1 MNFDNL
7 IKYLYYNFVSSYA
20 TYERIIKFSND
31 DITEVNTNNCN
42 TKIFTEGCSD
52 ESFFRNCLIAKKYLQ
67 LIKKHETPFNIV
79 HACKYLSYWAYQ
91 EVVQNSSYKYKV
103 LTFLEKVMKDE
114 DTDICKGHTEEI
126 TPVVFSEIQKLI
138 ELHKSLT
145 TILTS
150 EDEEAEE
157 VEEGEKVEEDAC
169 QRNNKCVEL
178 YEGFKN
184 TCSLNSDNPLC
195 NEVENFRGT
204 YNHIMYVTNKCKE
217 FKYLPSYQKHSKV
230 SSMTTPIVALSAI
243 SFVSFITYKVN
254 NYFS

>member
-1 MNFDNL
+1 MM
-7 IKYLYYNFVSSYA
+7 IKMKIFIHMEYFYNYNFVSSY
-20 TYERIIKFSND
+20 TKYETIKDASKA
-31 DITEVNTNNCN
+31 DITVLNTNECN
-42 TKIFTEGCSD
+42 TTIFGENCSD
-52 ESFFRNCLIAKKYLQ
+52 ESFFRKCLIAKNYLT
-67 LIKKHETPFNIV
+67 LIKDHEPPVDIE

-91 EVVQNSSYKYKV
+91 EVAKVSKYKYNV
-103 LTFLEKVMKDE
+103 STFLEKLMKSE
-114 DTDICKGHTEEI
+114 ILYTCTGYIENLTEE
-126 TPVVFSEIQKLI
+126 VFSEIQKLI
-138 ELHKSLT
+138 ELHKSLAD
-145 TILTS
+145 ILTS
-150 EDEEAEE
+150 
-157 VEEGEKVEEDAC
+157 GEKEEDAC
-169 QRNNKCVEL
+169 QRNKKCVEL